1 MCLYIYIYICCV
13 FFLLIFCDSFVVVTV
28 RTFLIREILI
38 LLNRLVSNPLY
49 SAAVL
54 RGLTT
59 TRDMASLTIDVATR
73 LSRKG
78 KQNEQ
83 QDSMV
88 KHIRETEIVQLA
100 RHFKKR
106 VFTYLGDDTS

>member
-1 MCLYIYIYICCV
+1 M
-13 FFLLIFCDSFVVVTV
+13 
-28 RTFLIREILI
+28 IREILI

-49 SAAVL
+49 SGTVL

-59 TRDMASLTIDVATR
+59 TRDMAGLAIDVASR

-78 KQNEQ
+78 KKNEQ

-88 KHIRETEIVQLA
+88 KHIRETEIVDLA
-100 RHFKKR
+100 RLFKKR
-106 VFTYLGDDTS
+106 VFTYLGDDIS